1 MRYSFKSTD
10 RSLQRTS
17 SKPTRETFMAGNGK
31 RVYIEHVAPKHRIP
45 VIAELFKDI
54 DLQKC
59 NNSCSMVVVHLLAG
73 ELPKLWTVYPCGLHE
88 GFPV

>member
-10 RSLQRTS
+10 RSLQRTP

-59 NNSCSMVVVHLLAG
+59 NKFMFYDCCPSSSWRTTKTVDSIS
-73 ELPKLWTVYPCGLHE
+73 LWST
-88 GFPV
+88 